1 MTIGERIKFVR
12 KQAGMTQQELADRL
26 ETSYEGITLWESVKS
41 KPKPESL
48 MRIAEVLDIPATYFT
63 ENGHISEQELL
74 DFISWAWPRADYQA
88 TVQQHSEGAQEEVE
102 RWERVCEELHKLH
115 DDVVA
120 EMRIG
125 REKQSKHTDELLQIY
140 EQLNAKG
147 KRKLMAWAKDFSKIP
162 EYQLPLDS
170 E

>member
-26 ETSYEGITLWESVKS
+26 ETSYVGISLWESGKR

-63 ENGHISEQELL
+63 ENGHISEQE
-74 DFISWAWPRADYQA
+74 YQA

>member
-26 ETSYEGITLWESVKS
+26 ETSYVGISLWESGKR

-63 ENGHISEQELL
+63 ENGHINEQELL
-74 DFISWAWPRADYQA
+74 DFISWAWPRVDYQA
-88 TVQQHSEGAQEEVE
+88 TVQQHSETAQEEIE
-102 RWERVCEELHKLH
+102 RWERVCSELHKIH
-115 DDVVA
+115 DEIVA
-120 EMRIG
+120 
-125 REKQSKHTDELLQIY
+125 KQQAEDKKRSVQAEELLEIF
-140 EQLNAKG
+140 EQFNPKG
-147 KRKLMAWAKDFSKIP
+147 KKKIIELAKEFSKIP
-162 EYQLPLDS
+162 EYQLLSDD

>member
-26 ETSYEGITLWESVKS
+26 ETSYVGISLWESGKR

-63 ENGHISEQELL
+63 ENGHINEQELL

-88 TVQQHSEGAQEEVE
+88 TVQQHSETAQEEIE
-102 RWERVCEELHKLH
+102 RWERVCSELHKIH
-115 DDVVA
+115 DEIVA
-120 EMRIG
+120 
-125 REKQSKHTDELLQIY
+125 KQQAEDKKRSVQAEELLEIF
-140 EQLNAKG
+140 EQFNPKG
-147 KRKLMAWAKDFSKIP
+147 KKKIIELAKEFSKIP
-162 EYQLPLDS
+162 EYQLLSDD

>member
-1 MTIGERIKFVR
+1 MLFR
-12 KQAGMTQQELADRL
+12 
-26 ETSYEGITLWESVKS
+26 S
-41 KPKPESL
+41 PKPESL